1 MKNVK
6 FLCLSAVLSVFAISC
21 ASKTIESNNL
31 EREWMMVSFQ
41 NFSKNDLVKAGAKIS
56 LTKENEKDKWKGGAK
71 MGCNS
76 IFFSAELQK
85 NNKIEI
91 SDAGSTMMA
100 CQNMEIETA
109 FLKSISGTKTL
120 KVEGH
125 FLTLTDQQGN
135 EMKFVAA
142 DWD

>member
-1 MKNVK
+1 M
-6 FLCLSAVLSVFAISC
+6 LTILSVFAISC
-21 ASKTIESNNL
+21 ASKTIESKNL
-31 EREWMMVSFQ
+31 EREWMLVSFQ
-41 NFSKNDLVKAGAKIS
+41 NFSKNDLVKADAKIS
-56 LTKENEKDKWKGGAK
+56 LTKEDEKGNLKGGAK

-85 NNKIEI
+85 NNKIAI

-109 FLKSISGTKTL
+109 FLKSFPGVKTFTI
-120 KVEGH
+120 EGH
-125 FLTLTDQQGN
+125 FLTLKDEKGN
-135 EMKFVAA
+135 VMKFVAA